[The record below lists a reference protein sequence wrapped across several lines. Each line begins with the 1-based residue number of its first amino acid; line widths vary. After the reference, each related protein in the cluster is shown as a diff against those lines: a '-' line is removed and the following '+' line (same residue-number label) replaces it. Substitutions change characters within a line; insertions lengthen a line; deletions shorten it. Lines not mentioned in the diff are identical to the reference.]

1 MKNWYYFVFAVAV
14 VAFSMIFFSIKRE
27 SNKKNP
33 ALTEIATEPDI
44 LITSADHYLQEDKR
58 LTAIS
63 FLEDAISTM
72 RLLEKNGD
80 SVSNLAIEHAIR
92 DLKVVEDH
100 IKLDDIDN
108 SFMYDAYADAM
119 NSLAYASLR
128 ISENLIEQGEE
139 AKAEKTLNYAMI
151 HLQNSIKYAKGGQKE
166 DEIKIAQQLK
176 DIITNHRE
184 SDVFRIEEVMREID
198 SVVQHHVIK

>member
-1 MKNWYYFVFAVAV
+1 MKNWYYFVFAVVV
-14 VAFSMIFFSIKRE
+14 VAFSMIFFSIERE
-27 SNKKNP
+27 ANKKNP

-44 LITSADHYLQEDKR
+44 LITSADHYLQDDKR

-92 DLKVVEDH
+92 DLKVVEEH
-100 IKLDDIDN
+100 IKSDDIDN
-108 SFMYDAYADAM
+108 VFMYDAYSDAM